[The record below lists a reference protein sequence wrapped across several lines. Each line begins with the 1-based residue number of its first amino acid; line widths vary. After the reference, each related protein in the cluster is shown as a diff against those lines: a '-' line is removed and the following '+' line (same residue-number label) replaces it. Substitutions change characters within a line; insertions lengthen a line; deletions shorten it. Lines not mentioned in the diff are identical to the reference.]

1 MLKAAVPLKGFTSL
15 QHAALKI
22 YIYISGN
29 SFMSRF
35 NGPGHIMFWIF
46 VMYDGGLEP
55 LLGEIFRIILEKM
68 L

>member
-1 MLKAAVPLKGFTSL
+1 
-15 QHAALKI
+15 
-22 YIYISGN
+22 
-29 SFMSRF
+29 MSRF

-46 VMYDGGLEP
+46 DMYDGGLEP